1 MRISINELLQD
12 QTDERMYRVLWID
25 PDAIIT
31 YLIDITDHNAWPV
44 LRRVREVIDEIVT
57 EELVKIKDDPF
68 NAIMSDQISD
78 ANLEKR
84 DQAWAAI
91 KEIVTNEPDCYD
103 KSKRNAMLSAAMQ
116 THNITRP
123 TIQKF
128 LRRYWQRGKT
138 PNALLPDY
146 QNSGGRGK
154 EKSASD
160 RKRGRPSQ
168 YGVTGSNV
176 DESTKRVFRLAL
188 EKYYLTTKK
197 NSLKDTY
204 RLMIKEFYTEDY
216 YSEGGQKK
224 LVLADEQSIP
234 TLRQFRYWFKK
245 EYGEQETQ
253 IARQGRRIYEKDHRA
268 VLGSSTFEVFGP
280 GSRFQIDATVA
291 DVYLI
296 SRYNPDWII
305 GRPILYLVVDVYSRM
320 VVGMYVG
327 LEGPSWMG
335 AMMALANAAS
345 DKVAFC
351 AQYGI
356 KITREMWPSEHLLS
370 TPGLN

>member
-12 QTDERMYRVLWID
+12 QTDERTYRVLWVD

-31 YLIDITDHNAWPV
+31 YLIDIEDHNAWPV
-44 LRRVREVIDEIVT
+44 LRRVREIVDEMVT

-68 NAIMSDQISD
+68 NAIMPDQISD

-84 DQAWAAI
+84 DQAWVAI
-91 KEIVTNEPDCYD
+91 KEIVTNEPNCYD
-103 KSKRNAMLSAAMQ
+103 KTKRNSMLSAAMQ

-138 PNALLPDY
+138 PNTLLPDY

-154 EKSASD
+154 EKSAGD

-168 YGVTGSNV
+168 YGDTGTNV
-176 DESTKRVFRLAL
+176 DESTKRVFSLAL

-197 NSLKDTY
+197 NSLTDAY
-204 RLMIKEFYTEDY
+204 RLMIKDFYTEDY

-224 LVLADEQSIP
+224 LVLVDEQSIP

-268 VLGSSTFEVFGP
+268 V
-280 GSRFQIDATVA
+280 R
-291 DVYLI
+291 
-296 SRYNPDWII
+296 
-305 GRPILYLVVDVYSRM
+305 
-320 VVGMYVG
+320 
-327 LEGPSWMG
+327 
-335 AMMALANAAS
+335 
-345 DKVAFC
+345 
-351 AQYGI
+351 
-356 KITREMWPSEHLLS
+356 
-370 TPGLN
+370 